1 MTGTGARQHAMER
14 SVEVDKFHFLVLA
27 RESSA
32 KAHRRRSFRAIQGRA
47 RRHQRNARKECLW
60 TASSPTG
67 SLGDPVQ
74 FLVARDSANVQER
87 SHQLYSVVLHV
98 TPRQRSSECA
108 VRKSVPLTRKIVSGM
123 NGIIGEVA
131 QSVLDR
137 SSELGL

>member
-1 MTGTGARQHAMER
+1 MESHPTVCSRITSSVTPKLLVRKTRIAIGETGMTGTGARQHAMER

-74 FLVARDSANVQER
+74 FLVARDSANV
-87 SHQLYSVVLHV
+87 
-98 TPRQRSSECA
+98 
-108 VRKSVPLTRKIVSGM
+108 
-123 NGIIGEVA
+123 
-131 QSVLDR
+131 
-137 SSELGL
+137 